1 MSRVLVI
8 DDEPRIVSFVR
19 RALGADGIAADGVTS
34 GARGLEL
41 ALTGMYELVILDLLM
56 PGMDGTSV
64 LTQTMARR
72 PQQSVVVLSALT
84 DVETKVRCFG
94 IGATDYIGKPF
105 ALAELLARVRARLR
119 PNGSVGG
126 EALLTAGGLRMDV
139 RRRTA
144 DAGAGPVS
152 ISDREF
158 LLLQHLMSHAGDVCT
173 REEILADVWGCSF
186 DPATNVVDV
195 YVGRLRSK
203 LGAYAVETVRNVGYC
218 VHA

>member
-19 RALGADGIAADGVTS
+19 RALGADGIAAEGVTD

-41 ALTGMYELVILDLLM
+41 VLTGMYQLVILDLLM
-56 PGMDGTSV
+56 PGMDGTTV
-64 LTQTMARR
+64 LAQTMARR
-72 PQQSVVVLSALT
+72 PQQPVVVLSALT

-94 IGATDYIGKPF
+94 MGAADYIGKPF
-105 ALAELLARVRARLR
+105 ALAELLARVRARLAA
-119 PNGSVGG
+119 NGSYKNESV
-126 EALLTAGGLRMDV
+126 LTAGGLRLDV

-144 DAGAGPVS
+144 DAGSGPIPVS
-152 ISDREF
+152 GREF
-158 LLLQHLMSHAGDVCT
+158 LLLQHLMSRASEVCT

-195 YVGRLRSK
+195 YVGRLRAK
-203 LGAYAVETVRNVGYC
+203 LGAYCIETIRNVGYC